1 MIPSATEALY
11 QSCYCEE
18 NVYKLFERIAEEHR
32 QHFYAV
38 FISNHDKM
46 IPLWSQKAARAP
58 GEFVMWDYHV
68 IAIRRGVHEEGEASK
83 VYDLDS
89 VLEWGVDFRKYWEET
104 MRMEEMRRYQPIYRR
119 KFRIIPAEQYLTLFS
134 SDRSHMLGPDGN
146 YLQPPPL
153 WPLINSSGIPSN
165 LMKILDFEERFENTM
180 VMDEDEFPKILVP
193 ILEVACKD
201 EMICRELYSC
211 RCPTGCQFPVVDA
224 DGIKGLFK
232 TPSPTQACR
241 AQHLH
246 KKRPDY
252 EPEVLRTMCQK
263 PDPCGDKGPTEEM
276 LLRYSLCPTMY
287 LWKEKEAAA
296 ILFPTVAK
304 KYFDIPDPAK
314 NRHLP
319 KWIDCNAKFREVIE
333 TICSSKL
340 AIVFPYP
347 LPEDGMGH
355 LQSAVSSVSEKTD
368 LLLVAAPGKEA
379 GDDLEELVLVMDDC
393 KREAG
398 KLHVILPTE
407 TVEEMEGKSLWST
420 GKELRKERYWQAI
433 EWILQKNNIQW
444 PCLQKPNAPPPQ
456 KKRKGA
462 ARLQMSH
469 RMSVPCRGCE
479 RNGAVHD
486 HVAESSVSCAAP
498 SDEKPRVHDF
508 RTSFSLPEAGSK
520 RR

>member
-1 MIPSATEALY
+1 MVPSATEALY

-18 NVYKLFERIAEEHR
+18 NVYKLFERIPEEHR

-180 VMDEDEFPKILVP
+180 VMDEDEFPALYAKHYIIVP
-193 ILEVACKD
+193 PEEETIEAAA
-201 EMICRELYSC
+201 I
-211 RCPTGCQFPVVDA
+211 
-224 DGIKGLFK
+224 
-232 TPSPTQACR
+232 
-241 AQHLH
+241 QH
-246 KKRPDY
+246 
-252 EPEVLRTMCQK
+252 PE
-263 PDPCGDKGPTEEM
+263 EE
-276 LLRYSLCPTMY
+276 
-287 LWKEKEAAA
+287 EAAA

-304 KYFDIPDPAK
+304 KYFDIPHPAK
-314 NRHLP
+314 NRHVP

-393 KREAG
+393 KKEAG

-420 GKELRKERYWQAI
+420 GKELRKERELHVCRCPTGCRFPVVDANGTELFTTTSLSQACRAQHLLMRNP
-433 EWILQKNNIQW
+433 EYTTSELRFL
-444 PCLQKPNAPPPQ
+444 CQKPDPKGDKGPSEEMLLRYSLCPTMNLWSMDLNWRPDFESLYGKVYEQTAD
-456 KKRKGA
+456 RKILTVLFPDSDCASITQRECLGVS
-462 ARLQMSH
+462 SH
-469 RMSVPCRGCE
+469 FLF
-479 RNGAVHD
+479 
-486 HVAESSVSCAAP
+486 
-498 SDEKPRVHDF
+498 K
-508 RTSFSLPEAGSK
+508 
-520 RR
+520 